1 MANTYKVKRGMVF
14 WYNLDE
20 RVDKNA
26 DPAII
31 VNGKERPD
39 HRQYGM
45 RHWLVISN
53 NIGNSSSPTCNAVPI
68 TGAYGKANIPTHVPV
83 LFRGRKFEVLCE
95 QVMTVNTVS
104 LQEYAYTL
112 SDADM
117 KNVDKALMIQFDLS
131 QAQSGAVDDAQPMLI
146 EAQRRMEQ
154 LMNQFENKNV
164 SLMDEY
170 EKQLSGLLKSIELKL
185 QAPVQ
190 DAIEP
195 KHAGQTK
202 TFQHPTHNNDTKSSK
217 STGPRVPANKH
228 LSQIEKF
235 NARYPEAAHTLKMN
249 CKETEKPQKKETDG
263 QPNLT
268 SANTE
273 LSMSNKKRKW
283 TKDMMEEYL
292 HDTDTLSPMQTVE
305 KWGMKDIRSVYS
317 MKYYLQNRLD
327 SLAPAN

>member
-20 RVDKNA
+20 RIDKNA
-26 DPAII
+26 APAII
-31 VNGKERPD
+31 ANGKECPD

-45 RHWLVISN
+45 RHWLIISN
-53 NIGNSSSPTCNAVPI
+53 NMGNSSSPTCNAVPI

-83 LFRGRKFEVLCE
+83 SFRGRKFEVLCE
-95 QVMTVNTVS
+95 QVMTVNIVS
-104 LQEYAYTL
+104 LREYAYTL

-131 QAQSGAVDDAQPMLI
+131 QAQSGAVDGAEPMLL
-146 EAQRRMEQ
+146 ETKQHMEQ
-154 LMNQFENKNV
+154 LMNQFENKIK
-164 SLMDEY
+164 SLMDGY
-170 EKQLSGLLKSIELKL
+170 EKRLSDLLKSIESKP

-195 KHAGQTK
+195 KQAGEKK
-202 TFQHPTHNNDTKSSK
+202 TFQHPTHNNGTKSSK
-217 STGPRVPANKH
+217 STGPRVPMNKH

-235 NARYPEAAHTLKMN
+235 NARYPDAVPKGKMD
-249 CKETEKPQKKETDG
+249 CKETGESQKKETAG
-263 QPNLT
+263 QPNVT

-273 LSMSNKKRKW
+273 LPMSNKKRKW
-283 TKDMMEEYL
+283 TKEMMEEYL